1 MYHWHFPLTIL
12 TRRSH
17 DVTRKLYLHLLTHVF
32 PFPPMLSVPPYSTTS
47 TPRLQALYSDFSRQK
62 QSNPTSYQSNI
73 EWWRKGLEII
83 VSSGLQTQHTAEET
97 SKSDRLVLH
106 AGRELLELV
115 KLPKVGKPLALG
127 AVIVRQTKK
136 AIPCRIV

>member
-1 MYHWHFPLTIL
+1 
-12 TRRSH
+12 
-17 DVTRKLYLHLLTHVF
+17 
-32 PFPPMLSVPPYSTTS
+32 MLSLPPYSTTS
-47 TPRLQALYSDFSRQK
+47 TARLQALYSDFSRQK

-83 VSSGLQTQHTAEET
+83 VSSGLQTAEET

-127 AVIVRQTKK
+127 AVIVRL
-136 AIPCRIV
+136 I

>member
-1 MYHWHFPLTIL
+1 
-12 TRRSH
+12 
-17 DVTRKLYLHLLTHVF
+17 
-32 PFPPMLSVPPYSTTS
+32 MLSVPPYSTTS
-47 TPRLQALYSDFSRQK
+47 TPRLQSLYSDFSRQK

-127 AVIVRQTKK
+127 AVIVRLLFITTKS
-136 AIPCRIV
+136 CFY

>member
-1 MYHWHFPLTIL
+1 MSI
-12 TRRSH
+12 SA
-17 DVTRKLYLHLLTHVF
+17 
-32 PFPPMLSVPPYSTTS
+32 PMLSVPPYSTTS

-83 VSSGLQTQHTAEET
+83 VSSGLQTTQHTVEET

-127 AVIVRQTKK
+127 AVIVRLINKTQPPISVK
-136 AIPCRIV
+136 

>member
-1 MYHWHFPLTIL
+1 
-12 TRRSH
+12 
-17 DVTRKLYLHLLTHVF
+17 
-32 PFPPMLSVPPYSTTS
+32 MLSISPYSTTS

-62 QSNPTSYQSNI
+62 QSNPTSYHSNI
-73 EWWRKGLEII
+73 EWWHKGLEVI
-83 VSSGLQTQHTAEET
+83 VTSGLQTHHITDET

-127 AVIVRQTKK
+127 AVIKSLNYG
-136 AIPCRIV
+136 APSP

>member
-1 MYHWHFPLTIL
+1 MTVFYAMALN
-12 TRRSH
+12 
-17 DVTRKLYLHLLTHVF
+17 LHLFDSCTVLMSSAMSISA
-32 PFPPMLSVPPYSTTS
+32 PMLSVPPYSTTS

-73 EWWRKGLEII
+73 EWWRKGLETI
-83 VSSGLQTQHTAEET
+83 VSSGLQTTQHTVEET

-127 AVIVRQTKK
+127 AVIVRIVNQKK
-136 AIPCRIV
+136 KKKIHFL